1 MIRTLNHE
9 RDVSQALVRAAER
22 LSRSS
27 PDRRSWRLDHRRDA
41 KASVPSV
48 HKAVHKTPG
57 KHTLEGKT
65 ELQYRPN
72 QDSDDLRP
80 CSSNEPRHIVL
91 CVRARLS
98 PNQIMG
104 AGKIKFEHLRKTKD
118 LARTSRDNQDGNTP
132 FLKPNRNQGPRPAR
146 PEGRINRSFSS
157 HTTTGPHPVASSSK
171 LYPPAGRPT
180 LKPRIHLRKAT
191 NNLKSRSFLAYRSIF
206 FPNEGA
212 GRGAYLSFLS
222 QSAFFFRKALRRR
235 CL

>member
-91 CVRARLS
+91 CARARLS

-118 LARTSRDNQDGNTP
+118 LARTSRDNQDGEHPIPETKPQPGPSPGTP
-132 FLKPNRNQGPRPAR
+132 RGADQSIFLISYNDG
-146 PEGRINRSFSS
+146 
-157 HTTTGPHPVASSSK
+157 ASSCRLIFEALPS
-171 LYPPAGRPT
+171 GRPPNTETADT
-180 LKPRIHLRKAT
+180 LT
-191 NNLKSRSFLAYRSIF
+191 ESD
-206 FPNEGA
+206 E
-212 GRGAYLSFLS
+212 
-222 QSAFFFRKALRRR
+222 
-235 CL
+235 